1 MSRTVIVEQKSS
13 RSGRVKTTTRSVEC
27 ELTQSMAKR
36 KGREGTDKAE
46 SLFRT
51 EMPCAKPKD
60 GIAAGFLKSVHG
72 HGWRYPS

>member
-13 RSGRVKTTTRSVEC
+13 RSGRVKITTRSVEC

-36 KGREGTDKAE
+36 KEKPGAEKAE

-51 EMPCAKPKD
+51 DFSRLRPTRPT
-60 GIAAGFLKSVHG
+60 
-72 HGWRYPS
+72 

>member
-1 MSRTVIVEQKSS
+1 MSRTVIVEEKCR
-13 RSGRVKTTTRSVEC
+13 RSGRVKTATRSVEC

-51 EMPCAKPKD
+51 EISTLLPAKKLEKP
-60 GIAAGFLKSVHG
+60 
-72 HGWRYPS
+72 R